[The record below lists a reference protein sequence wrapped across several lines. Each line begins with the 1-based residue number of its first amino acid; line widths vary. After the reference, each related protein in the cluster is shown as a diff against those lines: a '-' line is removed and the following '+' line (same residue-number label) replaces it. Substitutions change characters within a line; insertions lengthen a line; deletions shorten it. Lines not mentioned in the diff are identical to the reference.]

1 MLTREELQSYADK
14 DYSIT
19 QLVSRTTYTRS
30 QVVYACKK
38 YDIKLRSKRKKYN
51 VDHNKVKALL
61 DSGFKISEIAQILKV
76 NTRCIYNILYRN
88 KWSKPRQYPTLR
100 KPRENTVYGI
110 KLDKI
115 DTLEIVFQDR
125 PRFEITIEHLECLLL
140 KSFECENEDKIK
152 YLILKKVK

>member
-1 MLTREELQSYADK
+1 MISKEELQSYADK

-19 QLVSRTTYTRS
+19 QLVSRTSYTRS

-38 YDIKLRSKRKKYN
+38 YDIKLRSKRRKYN

-61 DSGFKISEIAQILKV
+61 DAGFKVSEIARILKV
-76 NTRCIYNILYRN
+76 NARCIYNILYRN
-88 KWSKPRQYPTLR
+88 KWTKPRQYPALR

-115 DTLEIVFQDR
+115 DTLEIVFQNG
-125 PRFEITIEHLECLLL
+125 PRIETTVEHLEYLLL
-140 KSFECENEDKIK
+140 NSFEYGNEDKIK

>member
-1 MLTREELQSYADK
+1 MISKEELQSYADK

-19 QLVSRTTYTRS
+19 QLVSRTSYTRS

-61 DSGFKISEIAQILKV
+61 DAGFKISEIAQILKV
-76 NTRCIYNILYRN
+76 NARCIYNILYRN
-88 KWSKPRQYPTLR
+88 KWSKPRQYPTSR
-100 KPRENTVYGI
+100 KQRENTVYGI

-125 PRFEITIEHLECLLL
+125 PRFEITIEQLEHLLL

-152 YLILKKVK
+152 YLILKK